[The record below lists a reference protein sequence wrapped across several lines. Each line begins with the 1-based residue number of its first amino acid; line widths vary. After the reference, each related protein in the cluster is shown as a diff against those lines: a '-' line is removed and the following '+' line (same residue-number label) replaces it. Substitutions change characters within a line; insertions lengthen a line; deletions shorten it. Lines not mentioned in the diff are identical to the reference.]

1 MIGVLSA
8 GAATGGESL
17 ASLLPMIVIW
27 VVVVCGMMYFM
38 SIKPQKRMQELMSSL
53 ELGDSVLTTGGFY
66 GVIIDIMEEIVVVE
80 FGSNKN
86 CRIPMKK
93 TAIVEV
99 EKPGQSNTESGEKK

>member
-27 VVVVCGMMYFM
+27 VVVVGGMMYFM
-38 SIKPQKRMQELMSSL
+38 SIKPQKKERQRMQELMSSL

-80 FGSNKN
+80 FGS
-86 CRIPMKK
+86 RIPMKK